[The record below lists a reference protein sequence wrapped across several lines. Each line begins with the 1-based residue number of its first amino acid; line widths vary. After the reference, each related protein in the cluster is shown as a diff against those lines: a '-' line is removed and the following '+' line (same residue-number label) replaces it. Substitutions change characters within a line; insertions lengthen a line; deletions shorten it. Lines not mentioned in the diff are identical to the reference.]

1 MNNNRITTLF
11 EQKKKNILSIY
22 FTAGFPTLDST
33 LPILKALQD
42 KGVDLVEIGI
52 PFSDPIADG
61 KVIQHSSQVALE
73 NGMQIETLFA
83 QLADVRKSITMPLVA
98 MSYFNPILQFGFEK
112 FCQSCQQVGIDG
124 LIIPDLPIEIYE
136 RDYKKIVEMYGLTF
150 TFLITPETSPQ
161 RVQYI
166 DQQSSGFIYMVS
178 SPSITGTQNSFEQ
191 QKAYFQKTDAM
202 QLQHPRLIGFGV
214 SNQETY
220 QMACQYAAG
229 AIVGSAF
236 IQSLQKQPTI
246 TEAVAQLI
254 QQLKQ

>member
-33 LPILKALQD
+33 LSILKALQD

-136 RDYKKIVEMYGLTF
+136 RDYKKIVETYGLTF